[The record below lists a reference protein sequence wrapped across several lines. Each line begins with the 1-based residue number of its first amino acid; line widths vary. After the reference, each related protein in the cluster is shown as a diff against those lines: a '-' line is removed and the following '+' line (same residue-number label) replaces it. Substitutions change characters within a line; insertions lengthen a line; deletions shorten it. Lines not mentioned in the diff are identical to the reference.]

1 MAQAQAGTVVRLNR
15 ENLPIF
21 LSIFGDLTQA
31 ANPETRQVARRST
44 RCAIEFIRTH
54 AAGDAELLPARC
66 VDISEA
72 GLGFVCR
79 EELLVGETIEVY
91 LPGESQ
97 EYMARVRII
106 HARSRNGHC
115 RCGGAFVWS

>member
-1 MAQAQAGTVVRLNR
+1 MAQAGTVVRLNR

-21 LSIFGDLTQA
+21 LSIFGDMVQGTA
-31 ANPETRQVARRST
+31 TPEARRVARRT
-44 RCAIEFIRTH
+44 ARCAFEFIRTH
-54 AAGDAELLPARC
+54 AAGDAEILPAWC

-79 EELLVGETIEVY
+79 EPLLVGEIIEVY

-97 EYMARVRII
+97 EYLARVRVI
-106 HARSRNGHC
+106 HARPSKGRY
-115 RCGGAFVWS
+115 RCGGVFVWD

>member
-1 MAQAQAGTVVRLNR
+1 MAQAGTVVRLNP

-31 ANPETRQVARRST
+31 AKPESRQIVRRATRFP
-44 RCAIEFIRTH
+44 IELIRTH

-72 GLGFVCR
+72 GLGFLCQ
-79 EELLVGETIEVY
+79 EELLVGEIIEVY

-106 HARSRNGHC
+106 HAKTRNGRC
-115 RCGGAFVWS
+115 RCGGVFVWD

>member
-1 MAQAQAGTVVRLNR
+1 MAQAGTVVRLNR

-21 LSIFGDLTQA
+21 LSIFGDLVQSTVT
-31 ANPETRQVARRST
+31 PEARRVARRSA

-54 AAGDAELLPARC
+54 PAGDAEILPARC

-72 GLGFVCR
+72 GVGFVCR
-79 EELLVGETIEVY
+79 EPLLVGETVEVY

-97 EYMARVRII
+97 EYLARVRII
-106 HARSRNGHC
+106 HARRCKGRY
-115 RCGGAFVWS
+115 RCGGVFIWD